1 MLEHFHVASAEEVRQ
16 CVDIVKKFAQKFGF
30 SDHESELLALAISEA
45 GINAVRYADGA
56 EIEVS
61 TTSNKKGISITV
73 TDRGKG
79 IQNLEESMQE
89 GYTTQENSLGLG
101 FSTIKRS
108 VDELKIIKNDAT
120 GFSIRVQKYLNS
132 PDYDCSELS
141 IKKEGESFD
150 GDKCLIKHYRGDCSL
165 FAVLDGAGSGLK
177 AHQASEFIKE
187 VILENYTL
195 ALDDLVRLC
204 HEKLCA
210 SPLSRGVEIVLV
222 RISPEGLEYLTLGST
237 FIKSY
242 PHHSFVSYRGSLGLS
257 IKGSLLVNHIELEE
271 NFCLCLCSDG
281 IDNSFELYE
290 TYKGYT
296 AHKFAVA
303 LLNNYN
309 IDDDSSVV
317 VVKR

>member
-1 MLEHFHVASAEEVRQ
+1 MIEQFHISSSGEVRK
-16 CVDIVKKFAQKFGF
+16 CVAIVKRFAQKFGF
-30 SDHESELLALAISEA
+30 SNHESELLALAVSEA

-61 TTSNKKGISITV
+61 TTSNKKGISIAIE
-73 TDRGKG
+73 DRGKG

-101 FSTIKRS
+101 FSTMKHS
-108 VDELKIIKNDAT
+108 VDELKIIKNDTT
-120 GFSIRVQKYLNS
+120 GFSIRIQKYLNS

-195 ALDDLVRLC
+195 ALDDLVMLC
-204 HEKLCA
+204 HKKLRE
-210 SPLSRGVEIVLV
+210 SPLCRGVEIVLV
-222 RISPEGLEYLTLGST
+222 RISPKGLEYLTIGST

-242 PHHSFVSYRGSLGLS
+242 PHHSFISHRGSLGLS
-257 IKGSLLVNHIELEE
+257 MKGSFTVGHVALEE
-271 NFCLCLCSDG
+271 DFCLCLCSDG

-290 TYKGYT
+290 LYKEHT
-296 AHKFAVA
+296 AHEFAVA

-309 IDDDSSVV
+309 IDDDSSVIV
-317 VVKR
+317 IKR